1 MQDIRKSPEY
11 QTWRREVR
19 QRDENTCRICG
30 VQRNIHIH
38 HVKPLE
44 KYPEFAIELD
54 NGITLC
60 GNCHAFLS
68 GKEENTNLQTVIE
81 AITGQQDTR
90 TVEQLKR
97 LNDKFGDYLD
107 TLLKSSDSN
116 TRSNAVYKLFVHL
129 QIYPDSLDQFI
140 HLIEHILD
148 VKSGF
153 GEGLAKQIMV
163 EFLENHSGKAA
174 APVISKYES
183 SYYQNGEDAYSQG
196 DYATALKRLK
206 PLAERGHVGSQH
218 RLGVMYGNGTGVDKD
233 YEQAIKW
240 FREAAEQG
248 HDRAQCNLGQ
258 MYRIGKG
265 VNQNDVEAVKW
276 YRKAAEQG
284 HVRAQYNLGRMYAV
298 GEGVVQD
305 YDQAIKWLCEA
316 AEQGHDGAQAF
327 LVLAYDAGVM
337 GVTKDDV
344 EAAKWYRMY
353 GNREDGPDS
362 NEMDLQGISITRK
375 HFFQRLSADGID
387 VCLSTLETNDARIE
401 IKDNQFTLSDIGS
414 PSGSGV
420 SAPLNVL
427 FDEKVDYETQ
437 PPPSGIS
444 DQLRGEVFLTKEDI
458 PILKA
463 FLVGIKVRARVKEKV
478 DEAERSLSKVYGVL
492 TADVE
497 AFQIDVI
504 RLWRDEI
511 ALQSEDYDEEI
522 IDLLTDRRH
531 QIHGSIDQL
540 LEALYRHRRTI
551 TVDVVALTEKDN
563 T

>member
-1 MQDIRKSPEY
+1 MQDIRKSSEY

>member
-1 MQDIRKSPEY
+1 
-11 QTWRREVR
+11 
-19 QRDENTCRICG
+19 
-30 VQRNIHIH
+30 
-38 HVKPLE
+38 
-44 KYPEFAIELD
+44 
-54 NGITLC
+54 
-60 GNCHAFLS
+60 
-68 GKEENTNLQTVIE
+68 
-81 AITGQQDTR
+81 
-90 TVEQLKR
+90 
-97 LNDKFGDYLD
+97 
-107 TLLKSSDSN
+107 
-116 TRSNAVYKLFVHL
+116 
-129 QIYPDSLDQFI
+129 
-140 HLIEHILD
+140 
-148 VKSGF
+148 
-153 GEGLAKQIMV
+153 
-163 EFLENHSGKAA
+163 
-174 APVISKYES
+174 
-183 SYYQNGEDAYSQG
+183 
-196 DYATALKRLK
+196 
-206 PLAERGHVGSQH
+206 
-218 RLGVMYGNGTGVDKD
+218 
-233 YEQAIKW
+233 
-240 FREAAEQG
+240 
-248 HDRAQCNLGQ
+248 
-258 MYRIGKG
+258 
-265 VNQNDVEAVKW
+265 
-276 YRKAAEQG
+276 
-284 HVRAQYNLGRMYAV
+284 MYAV